1 MKNTFKTNKNSGLAP
16 ILGIIVAFLI
26 IVGGVYFFYRYNENK
41 YSGLNEEID
50 FLQSGFLAKDNPGMK
65 SGVWYLNYETSGVSP
80 LTMELI
86 FDQKSVC
93 IAGVQKALCSLF
105 MKSVYIGSNVTVGGR
120 LQDDGLLVRK
130 LEVMP

>member
-86 FDQKSVC
+86 FDKKSVC
-93 IAGVQKALCSLF
+93 ITGVQKALCSLF